1 MTKKPGNSP
10 ARTSREPRRAIGR
23 PLEAPP
29 PVKPVEAAPSP
40 PLPDKRKKI
49 ALILREDLRSK
60 LIDGILP
67 FALLLILSLLLGL
80 LVRPFQVFG
89 PPGFL
94 VFALVLSGLSFYSL
108 AQSVNDA
115 LQETTRAW
123 YGLVGGIFA
132 WSASDVSILI
142 GMTNLHEVTSFILWI
157 MVALFSITL
166 WRRVLPLG
174 VKFWLQTIL
183 LSWAGQI
190 YLSGLTYLIRFVPVV
205 SPLLIITGGVA
216 VAAAMG
222 VTVHLFVATHG
233 RAQRLWDALWLWFL
247 VTTALMVLHVP
258 PG

>member
-1 MTKKPGNSP
+1 MTKKPGNLP

-23 PLEAPP
+23 PPEKQP
-29 PVKPVEAAPSP
+29 PVKPADPAPP
-40 PLPDKRKKI
+40 PPERRKKI
-49 ALILREDLRSK
+49 RLHLREDLRSK
-60 LIDGILP
+60 LIDGALP
-67 FALLLILSLLLGL
+67 FALLLVLSLLLGL

-89 PPGFL
+89 SPGFL
-94 VFALVLSGLSFYSL
+94 VFTLVLIGLSFYSL

-142 GMTNLHEVTSFILWI
+142 GMTNLHEGTSFILWI

-190 YLSGLTYLIRFVPVV
+190 YLSGATYLIHFVPAV
-205 SPLLIITGGVA
+205 SPLLIISGGLA
-216 VAAAMG
+216 VGAAVGAI
-222 VTVHLFVATHG
+222 VHLFVSTHG
-233 RAQRLWDALWLWFL
+233 RTQRLWDALWLWFF
-247 VTTALMVLHVP
+247 VTMALMVFRVP
-258 PG
+258 LV